1 MAPDLKGRVALVTGA
16 NRGIGFAVSR
26 RLAQEGMRVILGSR
40 DPDRGRNAAARLR
53 AEGLEVVAL
62 QLDVTGQA
70 SVDAAAAWT
79 DATYGRLDVLVN
91 NAGIM
96 PNKAPVLEATL
107 EDAEAMWQVN
117 ALAPWRMC
125 RALVPLMQRGGWGR
139 IVNVSSEA
147 GRFDR
152 INAVATAYRVS
163 KAALNAYTKSL
174 AAALQDESILVNAI
188 CPGWV
193 ASDMGG
199 ADATRT
205 LEQGAGSVF
214 WGVNLDDDGPT
225 GGYFQDGT
233 PMPW

>member
-1 MAPDLKGRVALVTGA
+1 
-16 NRGIGFAVSR
+16 
-26 RLAQEGMRVILGSR
+26 
-40 DPDRGRNAAARLR
+40 
-53 AEGLEVVAL
+53 
-62 QLDVTGQA
+62 
-70 SVDAAAAWT
+70 
-79 DATYGRLDVLVN
+79 VN